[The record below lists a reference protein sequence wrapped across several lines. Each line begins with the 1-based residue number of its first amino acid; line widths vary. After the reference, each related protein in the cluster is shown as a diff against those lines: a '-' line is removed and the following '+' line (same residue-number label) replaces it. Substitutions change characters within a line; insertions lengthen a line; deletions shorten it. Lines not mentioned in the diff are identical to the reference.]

1 MALRYL
7 QAFIPA
13 NGQDRLA
20 EILGDQPL
28 LGLWKDQ
35 AQEDRVAIHLL
46 VPAEESEAI
55 MDRLTQAFSG
65 SDVFRIVVLAA
76 EATVPRLEPEEEQTE
91 EAAPQPGPEAEP
103 SPAERSGRISREELY
118 TAVAGAVGITRVFV
132 VLTVLSALVA
142 GVGLLRDDIAV
153 VIGSMVI
160 APLLGP
166 NVAMALATTL
176 GDTGLLRRAVQTN
189 AVGALLALAV
199 SGAMGLVVAV
209 DPASPAIAART
220 QPQLSDLI
228 LALAAGTA
236 GALAFT
242 RGLAEA
248 VIGVM
253 VAVALMPPMVSAGM
267 LLGSGHLAQALG
279 ALLLVGINVICIN
292 LASVLTFLAQGV
304 RPRTWWEERRA
315 RRATRRAMA
324 LWAALLVLLLTFLYL
339 AQR

>member
-1 MALRYL
+1 MAPRYL

-35 AQEDRVAIHLL
+35 AQEDRIAIHLL
-46 VPAEESEAI
+46 VPAEESEAV

-76 EATVPRLEPEEEQTE
+76 EATVPRLEPEEEPE
-91 EAAPQPGPEAEP
+91 GAAPRPGPEAEP

-118 TAVAGAVGITRVFV
+118 TAVVGAVGITRVFV
-132 VLTVLSALVA
+132 VLTALSALVA
-142 GVGLLRDDIAV
+142 GVGLLRNDIAV

-176 GDTGLLRRAVQTN
+176 GDTDLLRRAVRTN

-209 DPASPAIAART
+209 DPTSPALVART

-253 VAVALMPPMVSAGM
+253 VAVALMPPMVTAGM

-279 ALLLVGINVICIN
+279 ALLLVGINVIGVN

-315 RRATRRAMA
+315 RRATRRATA
-324 LWAALLVLLLTFLYL
+324 LWAVLLALLLAFLYL